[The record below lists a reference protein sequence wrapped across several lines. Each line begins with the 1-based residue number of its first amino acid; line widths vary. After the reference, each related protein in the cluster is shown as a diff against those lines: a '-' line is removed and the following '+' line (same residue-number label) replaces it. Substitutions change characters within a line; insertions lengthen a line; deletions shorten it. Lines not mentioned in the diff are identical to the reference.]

1 MIKVFT
7 LTHDEVMNSTN
18 FLPRISLIM
27 NTPEILYNNDSI
39 KYLPI
44 DQTQEKKNE
53 SWKHDKIPNQILQH
67 HFLKNDHHEDRYP

>member
-1 MIKVFT
+1 
-7 LTHDEVMNSTN
+7 
-18 FLPRISLIM
+18 M